1 MNIAIWVTI
10 GAALLCALVAINKKD
25 KKNKF

>member
-1 MNIAIWVTI
+1 MNIAICITI

-25 KKNKF
+25 KK

>member
-1 MNIAIWVTI
+1 MNIAIWITI

-25 KKNKF
+25 KK